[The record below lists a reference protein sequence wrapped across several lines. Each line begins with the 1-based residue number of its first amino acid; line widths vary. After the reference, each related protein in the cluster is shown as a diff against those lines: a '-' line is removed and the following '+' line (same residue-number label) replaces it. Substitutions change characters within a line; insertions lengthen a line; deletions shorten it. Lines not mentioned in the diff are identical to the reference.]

1 MPPTR
6 SAHPPSQEVLESLMS
21 LFGGIKR
28 AMRHALDGDAAVP
41 PMLLSVLQLCERQA
55 GITQQGL
62 ARLTGRDKGQ
72 IARMVKELL
81 ELGLLQREDHPDDRR
96 SHCLRPTPAG
106 RAAVRRFEQASA
118 TVAEWLLGDMTVGE
132 RTSLRRQLTSLKDRI
147 DGHLRQDA
155 EG

>member
-1 MPPTR
+1 MPENHP
-6 SAHPPSQEVLESLMS
+6 SSPPSPEVLESLMS

-41 PMLLSVLQLCERQA
+41 PMLLSVLRLCERQA

-81 ELGLLQREDHPDDRR
+81 ALGLLEREDHPEDRR

-106 RAAVRRFEQASA
+106 REAVQRFERASA
-118 TVAEWLLGDMTVGE
+118 SVAEWLLDDMTVEE
-132 RTSLRRQLTSLKDRI
+132 RASFQRQLTSLKDRI